1 MSTRQKYADQQTYST
16 HAVGGYLPSVWDPE
30 WVLRPRHSREQ
41 ATGLRSKT
49 DPRHIPDH
57 LLMAADVQVAYRRA
71 RLTHEEKECLRHVH
85 HLGFTPG
92 ELGSVWSVPSED
104 VHRAVMS
111 GIAKVTAYLNGE
123 VPA

>member
-1 MSTRQKYADQQTYST
+1 MSTRQKYADQCSYTAQT
-16 HAVGGYLPSVWDPE
+16 VEGYLPSVWDPE
-30 WVLRPRHSREQ
+30 WVLRPRLRTEA
-41 ATGLRSKT
+41 ATGLRSKV

-57 LLMAADVQVAYRRA
+57 LLMAADVQVGYRRA

-92 ELGSVWSVPSED
+92 ALGSVWSVPSED
-104 VHRAVMS
+104 VHAACMAGV
-111 GIAKVTAYLNGE
+111 AKVTAYLNGE